1 MTLLPTLFSPVP
13 AVAPATVA
21 WSPKVGLVMIICN
34 VMAIALGKATIK
46 YPNEGGAL
54 PNASF
59 FGGMGLGALL
69 GTTSLG
75 HVIGIASIQ
84 GLAATGV
91 L

>member
-1 MTLLPTLFSPVP
+1 MTLFPALVSPLL
-13 AVAPATVA
+13 ALAPATVA
-21 WSPKVGLVMIICN
+21 WSPKVGLVMILCN
-34 VMAIALGKATIK
+34 VMAIAIGKATIK

-54 PNASF
+54 PNSSF
-59 FGGMGLGALL
+59 FGGMGMGAML

>member
-1 MTLLPTLFSPVP
+1 MRPLVLTIL
-13 AVAPATVA
+13 ATA
-21 WSPKVGLVMIICN
+21 T
-34 VMAIALGKATIK
+34 VMAIAIGKATIK

-54 PNASF
+54 PNSSF
-59 FGGMGLGALL
+59 FGGMGMGAML

>member
-1 MTLLPTLFSPVP
+1 MS
-13 AVAPATVA
+13 
-21 WSPKVGLVMIICN
+21 M
-34 VMAIALGKATIK
+34 
-46 YPNEGGAL
+46 GA
-54 PNASF
+54 
-59 FGGMGLGALL
+59 ML

>member
-1 MTLLPTLFSPVP
+1 MLLLRQRH
-13 AVAPATVA
+13 TVIEVL
-21 WSPKVGLVMIICN
+21 S
-34 VMAIALGKATIK
+34 
-46 YPNEGGAL
+46 GAL
-54 PNASF
+54 PNSSF
-59 FGGMGLGALL
+59 FGGMSMGAML